1 MDDSSHNSTL
11 SNRIAA
17 PNPLDLTLEHLD
29 IVTEN
34 ESKAGVEDVKVCG
47 AKWHKPDPV
56 HTPKA
61 KTRVSPDGRQ
71 IVVGELIYVVKGRV
85 VDELSKLPPVRLI
98 LPEQAAL
105 IKSEKEAVREASAD
119 VAATATIHETH
130 SCHLREL
137 STCFGPSCFRSIL
150 SPLSLTTRPNSPQ
163 RPLPLSKQRH
173 QHPLHLQALLF
184 PSPTPTLDI
193 TSSTTVT

>member
-17 PNPLDLTLEHLD
+17 PNPLDLMLEHLD

-56 HTPKA
+56 HTPKE
-61 KTRVSPDGRQ
+61 KTRVSTDGRQ
-71 IVVGELIYVVKGRV
+71 IV

-105 IKSEKEAVREASAD
+105 VKSEKEALLPVHLITPITHHTSEFPSAPAPALETTSPAP
-119 VAATATIHETH
+119 AA
-130 SCHLREL
+130 
-137 STCFGPSCFRSIL
+137 PSSSIV
-150 SPLSLTTRPNSPQ
+150 SLTHTHTR
-163 RPLPLSKQRH
+163 H
-173 QHPLHLQALLF
+173 H
-184 PSPTPTLDI
+184 I
-193 TSSTTVT
+193 